1 MRISDWSSDLCSSD
15 FLSHYFKEHMQ
26 LYYEHL
32 QKVRDE
38 GAWEEWIKFFRQ
50 GVATVSL
57 EATETARAIVGLR
70 EAHRSIITD
79 TFGRAAGNGLRILE
93 GLYKRPYVTVSQI
106 RDRLEISFPPASELV
121 RRFVEADI
129 LVEVTGRERYR
140 IYQYTPYI
148 H

>member
-1 MRISDWSSDLCSSD
+1 M
-15 FLSHYFKEHMQ
+15 
-26 LYYEHL
+26 
-32 QKVRDE
+32 
-38 GAWEEWIKFFRQ
+38 
-50 GVATVSL
+50 VSL

-70 EAHRSIITD
+70 EAHRSIMTD

-140 IYQYTPYI
+140 IYQYTQIGRASCRERVCLYV
-148 H
+148 